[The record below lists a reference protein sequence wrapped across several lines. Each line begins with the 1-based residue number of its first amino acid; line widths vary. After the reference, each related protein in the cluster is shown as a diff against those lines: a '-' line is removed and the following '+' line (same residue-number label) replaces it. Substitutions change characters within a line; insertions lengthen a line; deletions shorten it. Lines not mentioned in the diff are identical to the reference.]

1 MRQANL
7 SHSKLN
13 HSKLNRS
20 KLNRSRLN
28 HTWLSLKLFAAHYK
42 QSPLQAAAILIGI
55 VLAVTLFVAVQAINL
70 NAKRSYAESTEQLSA
85 QAKNLIIPAAG
96 QNYLPES
103 LYFKLRQNGLSAILP
118 VIEGRVRD
126 EQGRR
131 WSVQGSE
138 LIAALTSRSRYSTD
152 KTVEKDKTPQGIS
165 LFDSALPLPQLLA
178 GKPIVMMSQSQHQ
191 SLGEVETLTLD
202 EIVTQ
207 VVVLPD
213 EWQLGSRMLMDI
225 GFAQQ
230 LLNKQGQLSYI
241 AVFDAKHQA
250 KDKWQDLIAK
260 RGQWITNNQSTDLG
274 SITDSFHLNLTAM
287 SLLAFL
293 VGLFIAYNG
302 VKYSLL
308 KRNRLLVQIQQA
320 GVSSSIVFSALLIE
334 LTVLVTLGASLGF
347 ILGIQLSHWLH
358 PTVAI
363 TLEQLYGATL
373 LPGTWQWSWLA
384 QALLLTL
391 AATLVACW
399 QHFKQRVRQPLS
411 SHGGFY
417 QAPETSNENQL
428 FVIGLTLTCIA
439 LAGLWLS
446 EYHRFTMAWLGVL
459 VVSIPLYLPKTLSV
473 LANWSEQR
481 TQSGLMQ
488 YLFAELRELISPLSL
503 AMMALLLAVT
513 ANMGMNT
520 LVGSFE
526 STLKQWLE
534 QRLHADIYV
543 SPAQGEIAN
552 VERVLEQ
559 FESVETVYKQYYVD
573 DNLQGLP
580 TLLGTKDKDSL
591 EQTMVFHSK
600 LDNFWQRFYQGEWV
614 AISEP
619 TAVKLGL
626 SLNSEFKLYSIPDT
640 SLVVG
645 AIFHDYGSPN
655 GEVLLAPNLWHES
668 GFTNLPTS
676 LGIKVSG
683 DQKQVY
689 EQLLKKLNLHPSQLY
704 DQAHIKSIALDIFSQ
719 TFAITRALNGVTLM
733 VAVIGLFC
741 ACFMLLD
748 ARKAAIAR
756 LYALGVSRNQL
767 MAMVL
772 GQIVVLVAF
781 TLIIAIP
788 LGAMVG
794 YVLTDIVTLR
804 AFGWSLN
811 YQWNWSDALSIC
823 VITILVAVIATL
835 IPLWRLVSKPVVSSL
850 QSEVL

>member
-1 MRQANL
+1 MPKANSTNTPARL
-7 SHSKLN
+7 AITHTKLT
-13 HSKLNRS
+13 LN
-20 KLNRSRLN
+20 
-28 HTWLSLKLFAAHYK
+28 LFAAHYRH
-42 QSPLQAAAILIGI
+42 SPLQAAAILIGI

-70 NAKRSYAESTEQLSA
+70 NAKRSYTESTEQLSA
-85 QAKNLIIPAAG
+85 QAQNLIIPPAG

-103 LYFKLRQNGLSAILP
+103 LYFKLRQNGLSAVLP

-131 WSVQGSE
+131 WSIQGSE
-138 LIAALTSRSRYSTD
+138 LIAALTSRSRYS
-152 KTVEKDKTPQGIS
+152 EENEQNIS
-165 LFDSALPLPQLLA
+165 LFDNALPLPQLLA
-178 GKPIVMMSQSQHQ
+178 GESIVMMSQSQHQ
-191 SLGEVETLTLD
+191 SLDEVETLTLD
-202 EIVTQ
+202 DIVTQ

-241 AVFDAKHQA
+241 AVFDIKNQPQ
-250 KDKWQDLIAK
+250 DNWQNLIAEQ
-260 RGQWITNNQSTDLG
+260 GQWITNNQSTDLG

-320 GVSSSIVFSALLIE
+320 GVSPSIVFSALLIE

-373 LPGTWQWSWLA
+373 LPGTWQWSWLV

-399 QHFKQRVRQPLS
+399 QHFKQRIQQPLS

-417 QAPETSNENQL
+417 QAPEASNENRL
-428 FVIGLTLTCIA
+428 FIIGVTLTGTA

-446 EYHRFTMAWLGVL
+446 EHHRFTMAWLGVL

-526 STLKQWLE
+526 ATLKQWLE

-543 SPAQGEIAN
+543 SPAQGDIAN
-552 VERVLEQ
+552 VERALEQ
-559 FESVETVYKQYYVD
+559 FENVETVYKQYYVD

-580 TLLGTKDKDSL
+580 TLLGTKDKDTL
-591 EQTMVFHSK
+591 AQTMVLQSQ
-600 LDNFWQRFYQGEWV
+600 LDNFWQRFYQGELV

-626 SLNSEFKLYSIPDT
+626 SLNSELRLDSIPNK

-655 GEVLLAPNLWHES
+655 GEVLLAPNLWLES

-676 LGIKVSG
+676 LGVKVSG
-683 DQKQVY
+683 DQQRVY
-689 EQLLKKLNLHPSQLY
+689 EQLRQQLNLHPSQLY
-704 DQAHIKSIALDIFSQ
+704 DQAQIKSLALDIFSQ

-756 LYALGVSRNQL
+756 LYALGVSRKKL

-772 GQIVVLVAF
+772 GQIVVLVTF

-811 YQWNWSDALSIC
+811 YQWNWSDALSISF
-823 VITILVAVIATL
+823 ITIVVAVIATL

>member
-1 MRQANL
+1 MKQTRLTHTKLTLNLFTAHYRQA
-7 SHSKLN
+7 
-13 HSKLNRS
+13 
-20 KLNRSRLN
+20 
-28 HTWLSLKLFAAHYK
+28 
-42 QSPLQAAAILIGI
+42 PLQAAAILIGI

-85 QAKNLIIPAAG
+85 QAQDLIIPPAG
-96 QNYLPES
+96 QNDLPES
-103 LYFKLRQNGLSAILP
+103 LYFTLRQNGLSAALP

-138 LIAALTSRSRYSTD
+138 LIAALTSRARYSTD
-152 KTVEKDKTPQGIS
+152 NEQDVS
-165 LFDSALPLPQLLA
+165 LFDSALPLPELLA
-178 GKPIVMMSQSQHQ
+178 GDPIVMISQSQHQ
-191 SLGEVETLTLD
+191 NLGEIDTLTLD
-202 EIVTQ
+202 DIKTKVI
-207 VVVLPD
+207 VLPD

-230 LLNKQGQLSYI
+230 LLNKQDQLSYI
-241 AVFDAKHQA
+241 AIFDADLDSRTQ
-250 KDKWQDLIAK
+250 WQHLVGK
-260 RGQWITNNQSTDLG
+260 QGQWIANNQSTDLG
-274 SITDSFHLNLTAM
+274 SLTDSFHLNLTAM

-320 GVSSSIVFSALLIE
+320 GIAPVVVFSALLIE
-334 LTVLVTLGASLGF
+334 LTILVTLGASLGF
-347 ILGIQLSHWLH
+347 VLGMQLSHWLH
-358 PTVAI
+358 PTVAL

-373 LPGTWQWSWLA
+373 LTGTWQWQWWA

-391 AATLVACW
+391 AATLLACW
-399 QHFKQRVRQPLS
+399 QHFEQRVRQPLS

-417 QAPETSNENQL
+417 QAPERSNENQL
-428 FVIGLTLTCIA
+428 FVIGIVLTALA

-446 EYHRFTMAWLGVL
+446 EHHRFTMAWLGVL
-459 VVSIPLYLPKTLSV
+459 MVSIPLYLPKTLSV
-473 LANWSEQR
+473 LAHWSEQR
-481 TQSGLMQ
+481 TKSGLLQ

-552 VERVLEQ
+552 VERALEQ
-559 FESVETVYKQYYVD
+559 FDNVETVYKQYYVD

-580 TLLGTKDKDSL
+580 ILLGTKDKDTL
-591 EQTMVFHSK
+591 EQTMVFKSH
-600 LDNFWQRFYQGEWV
+600 LENFWQRFYQGELV

-626 SLNSEFKLYSIPDT
+626 SLGSELTLDAIPNKN
-640 SLVVG
+640 LLVG

-655 GEVLLAPNLWHES
+655 GEVLLAPKLWQES
-668 GFTNLPTS
+668 GFTDLPTS

-683 DQKQVY
+683 DPQIVY
-689 EQLLKKLNLHPSQLY
+689 DQLREQLNLHPSQLY
-704 DQAHIKSIALDIFSQ
+704 DQAQIKSIALDIFSQ

-733 VAVIGLFC
+733 VAVIGLFS

-756 LYALGVSRNQL
+756 LYALGVSRRKL
-767 MAMVL
+767 MTMVV
-772 GQIVVLVAF
+772 GQIVALVSF
-781 TLIIAIP
+781 TLVIALP

-811 YQWNWSDALSIC
+811 YLWNWSDALSIAA
-823 VITILVAVIATL
+823 ITILVAVIATL

>member
-1 MRQANL
+1 MKQAKL
-7 SHSKLN
+7 STTRFTHTRLALN
-13 HSKLNRS
+13 
-20 KLNRSRLN
+20 
-28 HTWLSLKLFAAHYK
+28 LFAAHYR
-42 QSPLQAAAILIGI
+42 QAPLQATAILIGI

-85 QAKNLIIPAAG
+85 QAQNLIIPPAG
-96 QNYLPES
+96 LNYLSES
-103 LYFKLRQNGLSAILP
+103 LYFALRQNGLSAALP

-138 LIAALTSRSRYSTD
+138 LIAAISSRSRYSANG
-152 KTVEKDKTPQGIS
+152 KSSENQPNVS
-165 LFDSALPLPQLLA
+165 LFDSALPLPELLA

-191 SLGEVETLTLD
+191 NLGEVETLTLD
-202 EIVTQ
+202 DIPTQ

-241 AVFDAKHQA
+241 AVFHSG
-250 KDKWQDLIAK
+250 DKGNKGTQTKWKKLIGEQ
-260 RGQWITNNQSTDLG
+260 GQWISNNQSTDLG
-274 SITDSFHLNLTAM
+274 SLTDSFHLNLTAM

-320 GVSSSIVFSALLIE
+320 GVAPSIVLSALLVE
-334 LTVLVTLGASLGF
+334 LTILVTIGASLGF
-347 ILGIQLSHWLH
+347 VLGMQLSHWLH
-358 PTVAI
+358 PTVAL

-373 LPGTWQWSWLA
+373 LPGTWQWQWWA

-391 AATLVACW
+391 AATLLACW

-417 QAPETSNENQL
+417 QAPEASNENQL
-428 FVIGLTLTCIA
+428 FVIGAALTTLA

-446 EYHRFTMAWLGVL
+446 EHHRFTMAWLGVL

-473 LANWSEQR
+473 LANWCEKR
-481 TQSGLMQ
+481 TNSGLMQ

-513 ANMGMNT
+513 ANMGMNK

-543 SPAQGEIAN
+543 SPAQGKIAD
-552 VERVLEQ
+552 VERALGQ
-559 FESVETVYKQYYVD
+559 FDKVETVYKQYYVD

-580 TLLGTKDKDSL
+580 ILLGTKDKDTL
-591 EQTMVFHSK
+591 EQTMVFKSR
-600 LDNFWQRFYQGEWV
+600 LENFWSRFYQGELV

-626 SLNSEFKLYSIPDT
+626 SLGSELTLDAVPNKNL
-640 SLVVG
+640 LVG
-645 AIFHDYGSPN
+645 AVFHDYGSPN
-655 GEVLLAPNLWHES
+655 GEVLLAPKLWQES
-668 GFTNLPTS
+668 GFTDLPTS

-683 DQKQVY
+683 DPQIVY
-689 EQLLKKLNLHPSQLY
+689 EQLREQLNLHPSQLY
-704 DQAHIKSIALDIFSQ
+704 DQAQIKSIALDIFSQ

-733 VAVIGLFC
+733 VAVIGLFS

-756 LYALGVSRNQL
+756 LYALGVSRRKL
-767 MAMVL
+767 MTMVV
-772 GQIVVLVAF
+772 GQIVALVSF
-781 TLIIAIP
+781 TLVIALP

-811 YQWNWSDALSIC
+811 YLWNWSDALSIAA
-823 VITILVAVIATL
+823 ITILVAVIATL